1 MLSKWVSIDYS
12 FALAIHLYGCLVGQF
27 WGYLSNSA
35 MSRALQQP
43 PDPAKKGGE
52 SSTEEHES
60 GEQLDIVEE
69 NFNHFNRSRGREE
82 DSTEIPD
89 LPRYSPQVKVKEEI
103 TELDQTEI
111 QTKELLPVYSP
122 EADSIVKEKEE
133 ITEIDATESPTQE
146 LLPVSSP
153 EEAPSIEDAEIDLR
167 ETGPTLELFPLYS
180 PEQAPSVEDP
190 QKEINLTTEAVPIF
204 YNDRVSIILQYD
216 F

>member
-1 MLSKWVSIDYS
+1 
-12 FALAIHLYGCLVGQF
+12 
-27 WGYLSNSA
+27 

-43 PDPAKKGGE
+43 PGGFIDPAKKGGE
-52 SSTEEHES
+52 GSTEELES

-69 NFNHFNRSRGREE
+69 NFNHVNRSRGRGEGE

-153 EEAPSIEDAEIDLR
+153 EEVPSIEDAEIDLR
-167 ETGPTLELFPLYS
+167 ETGPTQELFPLYS

-204 YNDRVSIILQYD
+204 YNDRVSIILQ
-216 F
+216 FNF